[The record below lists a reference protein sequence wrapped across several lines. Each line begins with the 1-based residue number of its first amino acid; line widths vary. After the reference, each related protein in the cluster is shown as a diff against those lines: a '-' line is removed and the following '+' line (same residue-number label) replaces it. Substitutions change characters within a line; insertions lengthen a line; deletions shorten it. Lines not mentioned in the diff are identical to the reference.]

1 MVMTLGPPVITLPPF
16 LVMMTSTFFHPS
28 VAFGNLIGGGE
39 SVSSAT
45 SARDPFTPFCFVE
58 RSCIG
63 AGEGDMLKRS
73 SMSLLGSVFEVGG
86 FPPPTCFPICVL
98 AVLGRHAGP
107 S

>member
-1 MVMTLGPPVITLPPF
+1 MVMTLGPPVVTLPAF
-16 LVMMTSTFFHPS
+16 LVTMTSTFFCPS
-28 VAFGNLIGGGE
+28 VAFGNLIGGSE

-63 AGEGDMLKRS
+63 AGEGDMSKRS
-73 SMSLLGSVFEVGG
+73 SMSLLGSVFEAGG
-86 FPPPTCFPICVL
+86 FLPPTCFLIRVL
-98 AVLGRHAGP
+98 AVLGRRAGP